1 MAPLGALA
9 WLALAAG
16 LGAVLLGW
24 YTWGLVLFTFTVVLA
39 VMLLIGPLD

>member
-1 MAPLGALA
+1 MAPVGALA

-16 LGAVLLGW
+16 LGAVFLGW

>member
-1 MAPLGALA
+1 MGTLA

-24 YTWGLVLFTFTVVLA
+24 HTWGLVLFTFTVVLA